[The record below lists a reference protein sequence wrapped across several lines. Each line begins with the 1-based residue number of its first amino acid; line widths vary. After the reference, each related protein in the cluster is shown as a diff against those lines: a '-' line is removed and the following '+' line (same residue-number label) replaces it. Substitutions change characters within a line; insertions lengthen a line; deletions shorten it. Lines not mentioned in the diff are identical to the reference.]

1 MVAREVVFGWMGL
14 GGLLGGWVQIEAL
27 ACFCCSFGCRLVV
40 AESTSHRFIRHFAS
54 CLSLLSQGWL
64 RFPFSP
70 GGPIVNHDRVMFV
83 LESNGYV
90 SQHRGLQTFLP
101 DHVL

>member
-1 MVAREVVFGWMGL
+1 MV
-14 GGLLGGWVQIEAL
+14 
-27 ACFCCSFGCRLVV
+27 GCRLKLLLPFGVHLV
-40 AESTSHRFIRHFAS
+40 AVWLWQKAPVIGSSDTSPLA
-54 CLSLLSQGWL
+54 LSLLSQGWL